1 MDRLDELSLLVTVI
15 DAGGLAAAGRRL
27 RRSPAA
33 MTRALAAL
41 EERAGAR
48 LIERTTRRLAPTEAG
63 RELAERARRLLAD
76 YEAALETSAPGAVRG
91 LLRITGPTVFGGRH
105 LAPIINAFLA
115 EHPDVRADVT
125 LHDRNLDLIESEL
138 HVALRIGTLADS
150 SLMARRVGGVR
161 RVTIASPDYLA
172 RRGEPRTPAELARH
186 ETILTTA
193 VSATP
198 EWRFEA
204 GGRPRAVRLDPRLRI
219 NDVEAA
225 LAAVLA
231 GQGVGRALSYQ
242 VADDLA
248 AGRLVRLLPEYEP
261 ASLPVQLLAAGGR
274 FMPPL
279 VRAFLDFAAPR
290 LERLAVLRED
300 IQGQA

>member
-1 MDRLDELSLLVTVI
+1 MDRLDELSLLVAVI

-63 RELAERARRLLAD
+63 RELAERARRLLAE
-76 YEAALETSAPGAVRG
+76 YEAALETSAPTAVRG
-91 LLRITGPTVFGGRH
+91 LLKITGPTVFGGRH
-105 LAPIINAFLA
+105 LVPVVNAFLA

-138 HVALRIGTLADS
+138 HVAVRIGALADS
-150 SLMARRVGGVR
+150 SLLARRVGSVR
-161 RVTIASPDYLA
+161 RVTVASPDYLA
-172 RRGEPRTPAELARH
+172 RRGEPKTPADLADH
-186 ETILTTA
+186 DTILTT
-193 VSATP
+193 VISASP

-225 LAAVLA
+225 LTAVLT

-242 VADDLA
+242 VADEVAD
-248 AGRLVRLLPEYEP
+248 GRLIRLLRGFEP
-261 ASLPVQLLAAGGR
+261 QPLPVQILTAGGR

-279 VRAFLDFAAPR
+279 VRAFLDYAAPR
-290 LERLAVLRED
+290 LEQLPVLRD
-300 IQGQA
+300 N

>member
-1 MDRLDELSLLVTVI
+1 MDRLDELSLLVAVI

-63 RELAERARRLLAD
+63 RELADRARRLLAD
-76 YEAALETSAPGAVRG
+76 YEAALETSAPDAVRG
-91 LLRITGPTVFGGRH
+91 LLRVTGPTVFGGRH
-105 LAPIINAFLA
+105 LAPIVNAFLDQ
-115 EHPDVRADVT
+115 HPDVRADVT
-125 LHDRNLDLIESEL
+125 LHDRNLDLIDSEL
-138 HVALRIGTLADS
+138 HVALRIGALADS
-150 SLMARRVGGVR
+150 SLVSRRVGAVR

-172 RRGEPRTPAELARH
+172 RFGAPKTPADLARH
-186 ETILTTA
+186 RIVLTTA

-204 GGRPRAVRLDPRLRI
+204 GGRPRAVRLDPRLRV

-231 GQGVGRALSYQ
+231 GQGIGRALSYQ
-242 VADDLA
+242 VADELA
-248 AGRLVRLLPEYEP
+248 AGRLVRLLPDFEP
-261 ASLPVQLLAAGGR
+261 PPLPVQLLTAGGR

-290 LERLAVLRED
+290 LERLAVLRET
-300 IQGQA
+300 

>member
-1 MDRLDELSLLVTVI
+1 MDRLDELSLLVAVI

-63 RELAERARRLLAD
+63 RELAEHARRLLAD
-76 YEAALETSAPGAVRG
+76 YEAALETSAPSAVRG
-91 LLRITGPTVFGGRH
+91 LLRVTGPTVFGGRH
-105 LAPIINAFLA
+105 LVPVVNAFLS
-115 EHPDVRADVT
+115 EHPAVRADVA

-138 HVALRIGTLADS
+138 HVALRIGALADS
-150 SLMARRVGGVR
+150 SLLARRVGSVR
-161 RVTIASPDYLA
+161 RVTVATPGYLA
-172 RRGEPRTPAELARH
+172 RRGEPKAPADLVDH
-186 ETILTTA
+186 DTILTT
-193 VSATP
+193 VISASP

-204 GGRPRAVRLDPRLRI
+204 AGRPRAVRLDPRLRV
-219 NDVEAA
+219 NNVEAA

-231 GQGVGRALSYQ
+231 DQGIGRALSYQ
-242 VADDLA
+242 VADEIAD
-248 AGRLVRLLPEYEP
+248 GRLVRLLRGFEP
-261 ASLPVQLLAAGGR
+261 SPLPVQLLTVGGR

-279 VRAFLDFAAPR
+279 VRAFLDYATPR
-290 LERLAVLRED
+290 LERLAVLREKP
-300 IQGQA
+300 A